1 MKNQINGTDL
11 PKNVLDL
18 SLYQYHVIKAH
29 DLKSPESI
37 VLYNQAFHFWRSFWS
52 KVMADNGTDDQINA
66 YDFTRTEI
74 VTLITYQSEIV
85 AMHLY
90 SILNI
95 ETDSIAYHPYFTGQE
110 ERIFFDELRKRRCRS
125 AMPAEYLTVNEKFR
139 KSVTGFSFAPIVS
152 GLAYKVQR
160 HFGVDAV
167 LGRCRQDMKVNERM
181 LEVGGVTLKHDVMLH
196 NTPTDFCAVFLKDLK
211 EHPLVEVQS
220 KVDQLWNSRIDHTEF
235 DANQNNVSEFSD
247 INAA

>member
-1 MKNQINGTDL
+1 M
-11 PKNVLDL
+11 DL

-29 DLKSPESI
+29 ELKSPESI
-37 VLYNQAFHFWRSFWS
+37 VLYNKAFHFWREFWS
-52 KVMADNGTDDQINA
+52 KVMADNGTDDQIDA

-74 VTLITYQSEIV
+74 VTVITYRSEIV

-95 ETDSIAYHPYFTGQE
+95 ETDSIAYHPYFMGKE
-110 ERIFFDELRKRRCRS
+110 ERVFFDELRKRRCKN

-152 GLAYKVQR
+152 GLCYKVQR
-160 HFGVDAV
+160 HFGVDAT
-167 LGRCRQDMKVNERM
+167 LGRCRQDRKVNERM
-181 LEVGGVTLKHDVMLH
+181 LEVGGVTLKRDVMLH

-211 EHPLVEVQS
+211 EHPLPDVQA
-220 KVDQLWNSRIDHTEF
+220 KVDQLWNSRIDHSDLDPNSNPVF
-235 DANQNNVSEFSD
+235 NVSD